1 MKRNAADGLF
11 TKPSRL
17 VLSVNKRRKTPH
29 ADPQI
34 LALFS
39 AGEED
44 VLIFADAAQE
54 ANLFIV
60 FFSHMSLQGVF
71 PNKRRS
77 FLVYGGDLNRKS
89 AFPTVT

>member
-17 VLSVNKRRKTPH
+17 VLSVNEWRKTAH

-44 VLIFADAAQE
+44 VLILADAAQE

-60 FFSHMSLQGVF
+60 FFRHIFLQGVLSKGCH
-71 PNKRRS
+71 P
-77 FLVYGGDLNRKS
+77 FLVYGGDLSRKN
-89 AFPTVT
+89 AFPTVI